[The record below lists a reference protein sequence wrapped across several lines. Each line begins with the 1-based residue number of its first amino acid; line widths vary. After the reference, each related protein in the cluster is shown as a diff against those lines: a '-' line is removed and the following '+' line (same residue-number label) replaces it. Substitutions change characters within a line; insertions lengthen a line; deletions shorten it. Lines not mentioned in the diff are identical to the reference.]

1 LKLWVES
8 ACQCLVRAGE
18 DVCANAVRVSRAE
31 ESFFAVLVGS
41 PRGGVEGQEEATLIA
56 DKAASMLTR
65 GMSLDTVVGTMLSL
79 LPRGEHVPFSILQ
92 VLGGCEACVVEC
104 DAPPLFLTHGGQ
116 LVLPPVLEEVSH
128 DRLIRRYQSL
138 LRDGDHIVMVSEGYL
153 RCSGWRWGW
162 PDVAIAVQRWGDTRC
177 DADEL
182 LGALVRTYSRLAPE
196 PLQEDVTVV
205 AMYVRPERHAT
216 VWTGPPVDPA
226 QDEAALEK
234 LMAERDVRIVCGD
247 TTAEIAARLL
257 EAKLEMEPRPEDTAD
272 GEHPWAEVPPTSRLE
287 GVDLVTEGLVTLG
300 KARERMVG
308 AEQPRDLPRQQDGAT
323 RLARALLAADKIYFV
338 VGMAA
343 NSQQVDES
351 GVPLRRSAVEGLMR
365 DLEAHG
371 KIVSVEY
378 L

>member
-1 LKLWVES
+1 LRLWVES
-8 ACQCLVRAGE
+8 AHRSLTRTGE
-18 DVCANAVRVSRAE
+18 EVCADVVRTARTE
-31 ESFFAVLVGS
+31 DMFFAVLVGG
-41 PRGGVEGQEEATLIA
+41 PRGGAEGRKEATLIA
-56 DKAASMLTR
+56 DKAVSMLAR

-92 VLGGCEACVVEC
+92 VLGGCEAYVAEC
-104 DAPPLFLTHGGQ
+104 DAPPLFLTRSGQ
-116 LVLPPVLEEVSH
+116 LALPPVLEEVSH
-128 DRLIRRYQSL
+128 GRLIRRCQTL
-138 LRDGDHIVMVSEGYL
+138 LRDGDHIVIVSEGYL

-182 LGALVRTYSRLAPE
+182 LGALVRTYRRLDPE
-196 PLQEDVTVV
+196 PPQQDVTVG

-226 QDEAALEK
+226 QDEAALGK
-234 LMAERDVRIVCGD
+234 LMAERDIRIVCGD

-257 EAKLEMEPRPEDTAD
+257 GARLEMEPRPEDTAD
-272 GEHPWAEVPPTSRLE
+272 SEHPWAEVPPTSRLE
-287 GVDLVTEGLVTLG
+287 GMDLVTEGLVTLG
-300 KARERMVG
+300 KARERMAG
-308 AEQPRDLPRQQDGAT
+308 AERPRDLPRQRDGAT
-323 RLARALLAADKIYFV
+323 RLARALLAADKIHFV

-343 NSQQVDES
+343 NPQQVDES
-351 GVPLRRSAVEGLMR
+351 GVPLRRSAVEGLVR